1 MEFCSLTYNQSKK
14 KKKRKRKKKKKKKK
28 EQEKEKCPLFGIRVD
43 KRGSVLGPKL
53 SLSFMTGGPVVH

>member
-14 KKKRKRKKKKKKKK
+14 KKVKVKRKKK
-28 EQEKEKCPLFGIRVD
+28 EKEKCPLFGIRVD